1 MISNKIDI
9 IRPTKIN
16 FNLFILAMIVSSV
29 IGVGIS
35 YGDIYLYH
43 ILFLCAF
50 LFFLIKLKFSN
61 YCLNLP
67 THLGNLHFFFLI
79 TFLWYLLSIIWAPSL
94 SYAFNSIQKLNILFK
109 ALTFIFII
117 ELIIAL
123 LESFTSFQMPISRY
137 SELASIF
144 GKTPQENF
152 EYSASSLFFNTSPPT
167 GFHWDTNDLALAM
180 LLILPFFMV
189 SNKISTKIIGI
200 TSIMTII
207 AMASSRSVFFGL
219 ILIFL
224 VYFFVIKKKVTT
236 ILVVLGFASIVFL
249 GIFQFQTSENPRLNE
264 LANSFEIIAL

>member
-61 YCLNLP
+61 YRLNLP
-67 THLGNLHFFFLI
+67 TNLGNLHFFFLI
-79 TFLWYLLSIIWAPSL
+79 TFSWYLLSVIWAPNL
-94 SYAFNSIQKLNILFK
+94 SYAIKYLFYLLCGSILSLSIIYFVNSIQKLNILFK

-123 LESFTSFQMPISRY
+123 LESFTSF
-137 SELASIF
+137 
-144 GKTPQENF
+144 GKN
-152 EYSASSLFFNTSPPT
+152 YR
-167 GFHWDTNDLALAM
+167 
-180 LLILPFFMV
+180 ILY
-189 SNKISTKIIGI
+189 K
-200 TSIMTII
+200 
-207 AMASSRSVFFGL
+207 
-219 ILIFL
+219 
-224 VYFFVIKKKVTT
+224 
-236 ILVVLGFASIVFL
+236 
-249 GIFQFQTSENPRLNE
+249 
-264 LANSFEIIAL
+264 